1 MMSWQVVASV
11 FQEASR
17 DSKETLRKLQSRVD
31 AKKSLIH
38 EMIRFLRACQPH
50 SLYFVCAALHYH
62 VTLTANSEA
71 RVHAKQWLVQQLYH
85 NTERAFSTFPALSLT
100 DDFVDC
106 TAEFAGPW
114 VHTVESCQVVW
125 PNTVAEI
132 KQLFHQPQSQ
142 KFICFTDEGH
152 FYEADRFVAVHR
164 SLNDDEAFQG
174 REDPNFHDVEWIDV
188 RQISPSHSVVRVLAH
203 RTMLMDEFRDFAKDM
218 GTVIT
223 SSDEK
228 VLRKQVP
235 AFFKNLLWDFQLK
248 MKNMLAQSISSS
260 A

>member
-1 MMSWQVVASV
+1 
-11 FQEASR
+11 
-17 DSKETLRKLQSRVD
+17 
-31 AKKSLIH
+31 
-38 EMIRFLRACQPH
+38 
-50 SLYFVCAALHYH
+50 
-62 VTLTANSEA
+62 
-71 RVHAKQWLVQQLYH
+71 QWLVQQLYH

-142 KFICFTDEGH
+142 KFICFTDEREGNTLLARGIVDEKYPWHLLQGH